1 MGCVAMSSMP
11 CYVSDSNKFDMNA
24 LCPWMGNE
32 NGRKRERKTSFLSCV
47 WVRQHTCF
55 MAPNPRS
62 VPGKNRPITFDLDDR
77 EFDDLC
83 FCAHALNHRVMLELC
98 IYIGQQTL
106 DFLVLS
112 LRNSH
117 FFCVDCTV
125 QVLAY
130 ARKIKQCD
138 GVKWGQILWKFSE
151 VWWNLLPYN
160 MKNHPSVHAPT
171 YQNHCILLG
180 NRRVYVRNDT

>member
-1 MGCVAMSSMP
+1 MIWNKLFVHYLMGCVAMSSMP

-83 FCAHALNHRVMLELC
+83 FCAHALNHRVDAGIVHIYRATNAGFSGLVTSKLPFLLC
-98 IYIGQQTL
+98 WLHSASVGVCTENQTM
-106 DFLVLS
+106 
-112 LRNSH
+112 
-117 FFCVDCTV
+117 
-125 QVLAY
+125 
-130 ARKIKQCD
+130 
-138 GVKWGQILWKFSE
+138 
-151 VWWNLLPYN
+151 WW
-160 MKNHPSVHAPT
+160 
-171 YQNHCILLG
+171 
-180 NRRVYVRNDT
+180 R